1 MKKTL
6 FTIIAIV
13 LMALSAKAQYSGQ
26 CGDNLTWIV
35 DESTGTLTISGTGD
49 MWNDLS
55 FMLGI
60 TNVVIQDGV
69 TSIGSYAFSYQGY
82 LVSASIPNTIVSIGD
97 FAFYLC
103 SSLSSVTIPNSVT
116 TIGESAFLATG
127 IESATLGNS
136 VASVG
141 DRIFC
146 ECYNLKSIVLPN
158 SLKAIPD
165 FAFWQCESLENVVFG
180 DSLVSIGYGALGFCK
195 SLTDIDLPN
204 TLLAIGERAFVYCIS
219 LQSFD
224 LSDSLESIDEYAF
237 MACSALNSIEFP
249 NSIKYLGENAFIGC
263 TALESIRI
271 PASLTSIGNHAFFGC
286 DNIQEIYCM
295 SNTPPNCLGDNVFN
309 PAVYVNATLYVP
321 IGCESAYKNAF
332 VWKNFSNIVE
342 TADFIGET
350 SEEVLS
356 VFPNP
361 SSDFI
366 NISCKSMKSL
376 EIISIEGRI
385 VMNTSVSGDNINLD
399 VSDLPSG
406 MYIIRITTKQGCLTK
421 EIVKK

>member
-49 MWNDLS
+49 MWDDLS

-136 VASVG
+136 VVSIG

-146 ECYNLKSIVLPN
+146 ECNNLKSIVLPN

-249 NSIKYLGENAFIGC
+249 NLLSSAN
-263 TALESIRI
+263 
-271 PASLTSIGNHAFFGC
+271 IGNHAFLGC

-361 SSDFI
+361 VSDFI

-385 VMNTSVSGDNINLD
+385 VMNTSVSSDNINLD

-406 MYIIRITTKQGCLTK
+406 MYIVRITTKQGCLTK